1 MALLTLFKEASFI
14 VQLVM
19 IGLLLCSVWVWAI
32 AIEKTLLYA
41 RMRRAM
47 DRFEAAVAEFHGA

>member
-1 MALLTLFKEASFI
+1 MALFTLFREASFI

-32 AIEKTLLYA
+32 AIEKMLLFA

-47 DRFEAAVAEFHGA
+47 DRFEQAGFFPSRK